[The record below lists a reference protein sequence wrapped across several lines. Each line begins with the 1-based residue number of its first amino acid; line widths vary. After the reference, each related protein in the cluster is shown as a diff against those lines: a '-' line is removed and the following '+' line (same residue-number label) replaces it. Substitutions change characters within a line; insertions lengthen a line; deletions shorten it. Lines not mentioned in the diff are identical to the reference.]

1 MVTRGSSCEIIKC
14 GIINA
19 MDGTEEDEIYQDEES
34 DSSKD
39 TGNVE
44 IEEDDTSDIDSD
56 EEFLA
61 FYDAQIS

>member
-1 MVTRGSSCEIIKC
+1 
-14 GIINA
+14 
-19 MDGTEEDEIYQDEES
+19 MDGTGDDQIYRDEES

-44 IEEDDTSDIDSD
+44 IEDDNTRDIDSD

-61 FYDAQIS
+61 FFEA